1 MGFNKIQF
9 NSEHGIKPESIKK
22 AIKETLDDDNYISNK
37 NIEKISSTLNI
48 RKRFPKV
55 DQSNVINVIKEL
67 EKEMYRNAKDLEFEK
82 AAKLRD
88 QISSLQDNFL
98 DMPNKQKKKQR
109 S

>member
-1 MGFNKIQF
+1 M
-9 NSEHGIKPESIKK
+9 
-22 AIKETLDDDNYISNK
+22 
-37 NIEKISSTLNI
+37 NI

-98 DMPNKQKKKQR
+98 DMPNKQNRNNKR
-109 S
+109 